1 MKNIVYIGLGSN
13 MGDKKGQLKQAR
25 KMIEDITDVE
35 IIQASSLYLTSPWGN
50 LDQED
55 FINQVIKISTGLPAR
70 DLLNRLQE
78 IEIKMGRQRN
88 VRWGPRT
95 IDLDILLYGDEIID
109 SPELRVPHPHMRERL
124 FVLIPLQEMNP
135 DLVFPDDGINLRE
148 VLVSVLDREENRGI
162 RKI

>member
-1 MKNIVYIGLGSN
+1 MAVYIRSA
-13 MGDKKGQLKQAR
+13 K
-25 KMIEDITDVE
+25 
-35 IIQASSLYLTSPWGN
+35 
-50 LDQED
+50 
-55 FINQVIKISTGLPAR
+55 IN
-70 DLLNRLQE
+70 DL
-78 IEIKMGRQRN
+78 
-88 VRWGPRT
+88 
-95 IDLDILLYGDEIID
+95 DEIID